1 MSCTKGIVVSS
12 RSLVASLGT
21 ASSRNPVLR
30 VLVPALALFILVVLY
45 IITTEPVADRSAIWL
60 PSTHKKEQVDHSSI
74 GEEDHPSVEEVSGNG
89 AWNSTLGFSS
99 IYFVYLPSRYDR
111 MDAMSLQ
118 SYLSGVD
125 LTDYPAVGP
134 QMIKDV
140 GMPPT
145 RKSGKLRT
153 SEKGCWRAHANVS
166 IVL

>member
-1 MSCTKGIVVSS
+1 MSYNKNIVMFCRSLVTSRGTSSS
-12 RSLVASLGT
+12 RS
-21 ASSRNPVLR
+21 RFLR
-30 VLVPALALFILVVLY
+30 VLIPGLALFILVVLY

-60 PSTHKKEQVDHSSI
+60 PSTHK
-74 GEEDHPSVEEVSGNG
+74 GEHPSIDEESHLFAEEVSGNG
-89 AWNSTLGFSS
+89 AGNSTLGFSS

-111 MDAMSLQ
+111 LDAMSLQ